1 MVGRPY
7 PCALLPLPPRKLVAE
22 WQYCYYRGLL
32 AARLR
37 GPGWRAACL
46 DALAEAAVL
55 AGCDASYGGGGLLLP
70 LVALHGRRA
79 RWLAKA
85 AAGRVRRAE
94 AGGGEGEGMEAES
107 QLRKRHE
114 KLLQLCAR

>member
-1 MVGRPY
+1 M
-7 PCALLPLPPRKLVAE
+7 
-22 WQYCYYRGLL
+22 
-32 AARLR
+32 
-37 GPGWRAACL
+37 

-85 AAGRVRRAE
+85 AAGRGRRAE
-94 AGGGEGEGMEAES
+94 GGEGEGEGTEAEA
-107 QLRKRHE
+107 QRRRRHE
-114 KLLQLCAR
+114 ELRHLCAR